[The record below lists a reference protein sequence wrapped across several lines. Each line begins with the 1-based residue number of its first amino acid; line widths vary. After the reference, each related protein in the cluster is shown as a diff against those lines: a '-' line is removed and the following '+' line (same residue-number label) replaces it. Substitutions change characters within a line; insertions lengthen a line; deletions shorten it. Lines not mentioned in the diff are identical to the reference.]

1 MKGSRQQQYGG
12 NWFPFT
18 KKKLI
23 KDKELEA
30 MSAGSKA
37 KLIFCFPNPV

>member
-1 MKGSRQQQYGG
+1 
-12 NWFPFT
+12 
-18 KKKLI
+18 
-23 KDKELEA
+23 